1 MSTELTKLKAGKQ
14 RITTGGSKDFTPPK
28 ELKDLV
34 DASYAKSEKLEKSI
48 IEEHFGVKV
57 RA

>member
-1 MSTELTKLKAGKQ
+1 MNTELTKLKAGKQ
-14 RITTGGSKDFTPPK
+14 RITTAESKDVTPSPK
-28 ELKDLV
+28 LKDLV